1 MPIVETEAQ
10 NVSAYIP
17 TNLISITDGQV
28 YLSPQ
33 LFRKG
38 MLPAVDVGRSVSRV
52 GGKTQL
58 PAYRAVAGDLRLTY
72 SQYEELEKFARF
84 SSQLDEDTRHTL
96 ERGRRVRETL
106 KQPQY
111 HPLDV
116 PRQLASL
123 VAVTTGAF
131 DELPPKEVTRAQ
143 RIVQE
148 QVTEELPE
156 LCDRIVS
163 GQKLS
168 SEEIQS
174 IGEVTARAL
183 ANFSIDDDSP
193 GSELSADT

>member
-38 MLPAVDVGRSVSRV
+38 HATGGRCGTIVSRV

-106 KQPQY
+106 KQRQY

-116 PRQLASL
+116 PRQIASL
-123 VAVTTGAF
+123 VAVTTG
-131 DELPPKEVTRAQ
+131 D
-143 RIVQE
+143 
-148 QVTEELPE
+148 
-156 LCDRIVS
+156 
-163 GQKLS
+163 
-168 SEEIQS
+168 S
-174 IGEVTARAL
+174 IACRRPR
-183 ANFSIDDDSP
+183 SP
-193 GSELSADT
+193 GADGRAGASDGRVAGVMRPDRLG